1 MAENT
6 KTFSIVINGIQESV
20 KAVDALS
27 DALSFLEQRMK
38 AVQSSTVSVG
48 GSSGSGGSTRTS
60 ALKQE
65 DTLLKQIQ
73 KSEQDLINTQREE
86 YQSLLANKDLIKQQK
101 AEAESRAAAER
112 LTANNYANT
121 LESVKAKLAD
131 VKKVMQTTDMGS
143 EKFRELATEANAL
156 NTKLKEAEESY
167 GQFGRNVGNYASAA
181 EGFTKVKV
189 QVGDTVR
196 EFNNAR
202 EASRTLRQELNTMA
216 INGEQGT
223 EAFKDMQVAVAKL
236 NSDMKDATV
245 SSQAMDNLL
254 DTLQSF
260 AAIGQVTQGLSAL
273 LGFDD
278 SEIEKSIQKLVA
290 LQNAMQG
297 LEKIQQQMNSGEGI
311 GGWISKGNKA
321 IDKFVQGL
329 FGAKEAT
336 NAVKVATEGATVAE
350 NANKVATEASTV
362 AKEANTVA
370 QTANNKVLTVGATS
384 TKTLTTATVASTT
397 ATKAVT
403 IATKAFGVALKGLG
417 IGLVVAGIMAA
428 VTALSKLIDRQKEAK
443 KHAEDVKKAE
453 NDAVT
458 AYRMARTE
466 MDIYIERIKNFN
478 GTKQQEKVLVEEL
491 NKKYGDTFGTFKTL
505 SEWYKTLSKNS
516 EEYCKQIKNEIKLQF
531 AREKLEKAMREL
543 REAETEEPTWYAEW
557 TGTADE
563 VKKVKTKVKQA
574 AVDAAEENFK
584 AVYNEIVAGQSKID
598 KKIKD
603 NGNKTTKTVKEIEFE
618 IAQNRINAM
627 KDGLVKTLAQLNLE
641 RNRRIEEAK
650 KSGKLI
656 EEQIKT
662 INAEYDNKVFKAKSE
677 YYEKRINAEKQ
688 FWDSI
693 LQLQRAA
700 REKSLELQ
708 KASNKIEL
716 DNALSELPDKNDIDA
731 LTTNLYDG
739 FDKVISQY
747 YKLGKHT
754 EYAAKK
760 VQELRAIVN
769 EKGDDGITGKQLMN
783 WEAELEASKDALD
796 NLKKIYPSLTAIAT
810 KWSLDET
817 NTLKNNIEERERAYR
832 KYLDDRLKLRIEYIN
847 KNKEL
852 EKQKIN
858 NEFDKKTDEEK
869 KRHSSVLP
877 TGYTFDTS
885 NATQE
890 SMDAFNEYLDTL
902 KEQVD
907 KGKITWEQYNEIT
920 SSTLVK
926 SWTEVRDSLGENGNA
941 MLKEWGEFLEKVK
954 AENELFETN
963 IGNITDEQGVK
974 AKELEA
980 KNLKERQ
987 QAYADYYSGL
997 LKNVDTS
1004 MQAINKKVANAT
1016 VTDKNWGIVNISATK
1031 KNLKEAEDAIKQ
1043 EMDKIAQYRTYLTN
1057 AFNSGEI
1064 SFDDFNNLVGILDTT
1079 ASQLKEK
1086 GEEINES
1093 QGQVVSKFVQSCQKY
1108 IELAA
1113 QTFNQIMQA
1122 VWDAQDEEFDREQER
1137 IDEEWD
1143 KLNEQL
1149 EKKLDEQQDII
1160 EQHKD
1165 NINSIEDELSSARG
1179 DRRAR
1184 LIDMLSAEVAAQRA
1198 AQAQEV
1204 LLQKQKEAA
1213 EAEAQ
1218 RKQDELDKKRRK
1230 AEYERNIIQAI
1241 VNGAMAVTFA
1251 AINKWPIPAI
1261 PMMALAGATTAAQL
1275 AIIMANKPYEKGGQ
1289 LDGGVAQG
1297 KRHRDGG
1304 IPVLGGRA
1312 SIEGGEFITNRRTTA
1327 DNVDLLDYINSK
1339 HRKLTL
1345 DDFVNFYGDSKV
1357 RKAITS
1363 PTTKF
1368 ADGGQVPTLNNV
1380 DVNDRLTAAFEEYA
1394 NRPIYV
1400 AVTEIEKKQASL
1412 NRVRALAGLTA
1423 D

>member
-1 MAENT
+1 MADNV
-6 KTFSIVINGIQESV
+6 KQFSITINGIQESI

-48 GSSGSGGSTRTS
+48 GSGGSSRTS

-101 AEAESRAAAER
+101 VEAESRAAAER

-121 LESVKAKLAD
+121 MESVKAKLAD
-131 VKKVMQTTDMGS
+131 IKKVMQTTDMGS
-143 EKFRELATEANAL
+143 DKFRELATEANAL

-196 EFNNAR
+196 EFNNATQAARQLDR
-202 EASRTLRQELNTMA
+202 ELASMA
-216 INGEQGT
+216 ANSQQGT
-223 EAFKDMQVAVAKL
+223 KAYEDLQEAVAKL
-236 NSDMKDATV
+236 KSDIKDATV

-297 LEKIQQQMNSGEGI
+297 LEKIQQQMNSTEGI

-321 IDKFVQGL
+321 IDRFVQGVDRFVRGL

-362 AKEANTVA
+362 AKKANTVA
-370 QTANNKVLTVGATS
+370 QETNNKVMTAGATA
-384 TKTLTTATVASTT
+384 TKTLTTATVAGTN
-397 ATKAVT
+397 ATKKATVVT
-403 IATKAFGVALKGLG
+403 KLLGGVLKGFG
-417 IGLVVAGIMAA
+417 MAIVVAGIMAA
-428 VTALSKLIDRQKEAK
+428 VTALSKFIDKQKEAK
-443 KHAEDVKKAE
+443 KHAEEAKKAE

-466 MDIYIERIKNFN
+466 MDMYIERIKNFN

-505 SEWYKTLSKNS
+505 SEWYNTLIKNS
-516 EEYCKQIKNEIKLQF
+516 EAYCKQIKNEIRLQF
-531 AREKLEKAMREL
+531 AREELEKAMREL
-543 REAETEEPTWYAEW
+543 REAETEEPTWYAKW
-557 TGTADE
+557 TGTAEE
-563 VKKVKTKVKQA
+563 VRKVKTKVKQA
-574 AVDAAEENFK
+574 AVKAAEENFK
-584 AVYNEIVAGQSKID
+584 AVYNEVQKGMQEINQAVEDG
-598 KKIKD
+598 
-603 NGNKTTKTVKEIEFE
+603 GNKTTNTVKTIEVD
-618 IAQNRINAM
+618 IAQARINAM
-627 KDGLVKTLAQLNLE
+627 KDGLIKTLAQLDLE
-641 RNRRIEEAK
+641 RNRRIVEAK

-656 EEQIKT
+656 EEQIRL
-662 INAEYDNKVFKAKSE
+662 INAEYDDKVFKAKSE

-708 KASNKIEL
+708 KANNKIEL
-716 DNALSELPDKNDIDA
+716 DKALSELPDKNDIEA

-739 FDKVISQY
+739 FDRVISQY

-769 EKGDDGITGKQLMN
+769 EKGDDGVTGTQLIN
-783 WEAELEASKDALD
+783 WEAELEASKESLET
-796 NLKKIYPSLTAIAT
+796 LKRMYPSLTAIVT

-817 NTLKNNIEERERAYR
+817 NTLKNNIEDRERAYR
-832 KYLDDRLKLRIEYIN
+832 KYLDDRLKLREEYIK
-847 KNKEL
+847 KNKKL
-852 EKQKIN
+852 EEQEIN
-858 NEFDKKTDEEK
+858 DETENRLNDEN
-869 KRHSSVLP
+869 KRHASVLP

-885 NATQE
+885 NATQA

-902 KEQVD
+902 KEQLN
-907 KGKITWEQYNEIT
+907 KGEITWKQYNEIT

-941 MLKEWGEFLEKVK
+941 MLKEWKEFLKEVEEENKV
-954 AENELFETN
+954 FETN
-963 IGNITDEQGVK
+963 KNNITAEGGQKV
-974 AKELEA
+974 KELDA
-980 KNLKERQ
+980 KTQKERQ
-987 QAYADYYSGL
+987 QANADFYSSL

-1004 MQAINKKVANAT
+1004 MQAINNKVANAT
-1016 VTDKNWGIVNISATK
+1016 VVDKNWGIINISATK
-1031 KNLKEAEDAIKQ
+1031 KNLKEADDAIKQ
-1043 EMDKIAQYRTYLTN
+1043 EMDRIAQYRTYLIN
-1057 AFNSGEI
+1057 AFNSGDINFE
-1064 SFDDFNNLVGILDTT
+1064 DFNNLVGILDTT
-1079 ASQLKEK
+1079 ATQLKDK
-1086 GEEINES
+1086 GAEVKKSQSEMLADWINS
-1093 QGQVVSKFVQSCQKY
+1093 AKKY
-1108 IELAA
+1108 IDAA
-1113 QTFNQIMQA
+1113 SQAFASIMEA
-1122 VWDAQDEEFDREQER
+1122 VWSAQDAQFDKEQEAL
-1137 IDEEWD
+1137 DKWNEE
-1143 KLNEQL
+1143 L
-1149 EKKLDEQQDII
+1149 EKKLDEQQEIV

-1165 NINSIEDELSSARG
+1165 NINSIEDELSTARG
-1179 DRRAR
+1179 DRRQR
-1184 LIDMLSAEVAAQRA
+1184 LIDMLNAEIAAQRA
-1198 AQAQEV
+1198 AQAQEQV
-1204 LLQKQKEAA
+1204 IEKQKETA
-1213 EAEAQ
+1213 E
-1218 RKQDELDKKRRK
+1218 RKQDELDKKRKK

-1241 VNGAMAVTFA
+1241 VNGALGITFALANPFPANLIFA
-1251 AINKWPIPAI
+1251 AIV
-1261 PMMALAGATTAAQL
+1261 GAQTAAQL
-1275 AIIMANKPYEKGGQ
+1275 AIMMANKPYEKGGQ

-1327 DNVDLLDYINSK
+1327 ANVDLLDYINSK

-1363 PTTKF
+1363 TTTKF
-1368 ADGGQVPTLNNV
+1368 ADGGQVPTLSNDINV
-1380 DVNDRLTAAFEEYA
+1380 DDKLTAAFEEYA

-1412 NRVRALAGLTA
+1412 NRVRALAGVE
-1423 D
+1423 

>member
-1 MAENT
+1 MADNV
-6 KTFSIVINGIQESV
+6 KQFSITINGIQESI

-48 GSSGSGGSTRTS
+48 GSGGSSRTS

-101 AEAESRAAAER
+101 VEAESRAAAER
-112 LTANNYANT
+112 LTADNYANSM
-121 LESVKAKLAD
+121 EGIKQKLSD
-131 VKKVMQTTDMGS
+131 IKKIMQTEDLGS
-143 EKFRELATEANAL
+143 DRFVEMTRTANELN
-156 NTKLKEAEESY
+156 NKLKDIEESY

-181 EGFTKVKV
+181 EGFTNLKI
-189 QVGDTVR
+189 QVGNTTR

-223 EAFKDMQVAVAKL
+223 QAFKDMQVAVAQL
-236 NSDMKDATV
+236 NSDIKDATV

-297 LEKIQQQMNSGEGI
+297 LEKIQQQMNSTEGI

-321 IDKFVQGL
+321 IDRFVQGL
-329 FGAKEAT
+329 FGAKKAT

-403 IATKAFGVALKGLG
+403 IATKVFGVALKGLG
-417 IGLVVAGIMAA
+417 IGLVVASIMAA
-428 VTALSKLIDRQKEAK
+428 VTALSKLIDKQKEAK

-466 MDIYIERIKNFN
+466 MDMYIERIKNFN

-505 SEWYKTLSKNS
+505 SEWYETLRKNS
-516 EEYCKQIKNEIKLQF
+516 EAYCKQIKNEIRLQF
-531 AREKLEKAMREL
+531 AREELEKAMREL
-543 REAETEEPTWYAEW
+543 REAETEEPTWYAKR
-557 TGTADE
+557 TGTAEE
-563 VKKVKTKVKQA
+563 VRKVKTKVKQA
-574 AVDAAEENFK
+574 AVKAAEKNFK
-584 AVYNEIVAGQSKID
+584 AVYNEVQKGMQEINQAVEDG
-598 KKIKD
+598 
-603 NGNKTTKTVKEIEFE
+603 GNKTTNTVKTIEVD
-618 IAQNRINAM
+618 IAQARINAM
-627 KDGLVKTLAQLNLE
+627 KDGLIKTLAQLDLE
-641 RNRRIEEAK
+641 RNRRIVEAK

-656 EEQIKT
+656 EEQIRL
-662 INAEYDNKVFKAKSE
+662 INAEYDDKVFKAKSE

-693 LQLQRAA
+693 LQLQRTASD
-700 REKSLELQ
+700 KLLELQ
-708 KASNKIEL
+708 KRFNKTSL
-716 DNALSELPDKNDIDA
+716 DEALNKLPKEEDVDA
-731 LTTNLYDG
+731 LTTNLVNG
-739 FDKVISQY
+739 FDGVVQTF
-747 YKLGKHT
+747 T
-754 EYAAKK
+754 EAEKK
-760 VQELRAIVN
+760 VEKYTKKIQELRAIVN
-769 EKGDDGITGKQLMN
+769 EKGDDGVTGAMLRNAEAQLN
-783 WEAELEASKDALD
+783 DWEESL
-796 NLKKIYPSLTAIAT
+796 NTIKKLYPSLTAAVT
-810 KWSLDET
+810 KWETDET
-817 NTLKNNIEERERAYR
+817 HTLAIGIEERERAYR
-832 KYLDDRLKLRIEYIN
+832 KYLNDRLKLREEYIK
-847 KNKEL
+847 KNKKL
-852 EKQKIN
+852 EEQEIN
-858 NEFDKKTDEEK
+858 DETENRLNDEN

-885 NATQE
+885 AVTQA
-890 SMDAFNEYLDTL
+890 SMDTFNEYLDTL

-963 IGNITDEQGVK
+963 IDNITDEQGLK
-974 AKELEA
+974 LKELEA

-987 QAYADYYSGL
+987 QANADYYSSL

-1004 MQAINKKVANAT
+1004 MQAINNKVANAT
-1016 VTDKNWGIVNISATK
+1016 VVDKNWGIINISATK
-1031 KNLKEAEDAIKQ
+1031 KNLKEADDAIKQ
-1043 EMDKIAQYRTYLTN
+1043 EMDRIAQYRTYLIN
-1057 AFNSGEI
+1057 AFNSGDI
-1064 SFDDFNNLVGILDTT
+1064 SFEDFNNLVGILDTT
-1079 ASQLKEK
+1079 AAQLKDK
-1086 GEEINES
+1086 GAEVKKSQSEMLADWINS
-1093 QGQVVSKFVQSCQKY
+1093 AKKY
-1108 IELAA
+1108 IDAA
-1113 QTFNQIMQA
+1113 SQAFASIMEA
-1122 VWDAQDEEFDREQER
+1122 VWSAQDAQFDKEQEAL
-1137 IDEEWD
+1137 DKWNEE
-1143 KLNEQL
+1143 L
-1149 EKKLDEQQDII
+1149 EKKLDEQQEIV

-1165 NINSIEDELSSARG
+1165 NINSIEDELSTARG
-1179 DRRAR
+1179 DRRQR
-1184 LIDMLSAEVAAQRA
+1184 LIDMLNAEIAAQRA
-1198 AQAQEV
+1198 AQAQQEV
-1204 LLQKQKEAA
+1204 IEKQKETA
-1213 EAEAQ
+1213 E
-1218 RKQDELDKKRRK
+1218 RKQDELDKKRKK

-1241 VNGAMAVTFA
+1241 VNGALGITYALANPFPANLIFA
-1251 AINKWPIPAI
+1251 AIV
-1261 PMMALAGATTAAQL
+1261 GAQTAAQL
-1275 AIIMANKPYEKGGQ
+1275 AIMMANKPYEKGGQ

-1363 PTTKF
+1363 STTKF
-1368 ADGGQVPTLNNV
+1368 ADGGQVPTLSNDINV
-1380 DVNDRLTAAFEEYA
+1380 DDKLTAAFEEYA

-1412 NRVRALAGLTA
+1412 NRVRALAGV